1 MARSKALH
9 GSQGGLHS
17 RGPTGWDLKMGYSG
31 GIDSKSQWLFAAIV
45 LLILIAPP
53 AVIFRETLIR
63 TFGIAMGPAALM
75 LAVSSLVAIRHPSSL
90 IYKFNWWL
98 AVVTAGAIV
107 FGIMAFFEFE
117 YAGIRN
123 LTMGGAV
130 GDAIIGDTDRW
141 GLARL
146 SAMGLL
152 VFILVAPI
160 VSYQAALMAV
170 FSISWVSVFLYR
182 LAGALVEKIRGWND
196 SREVR
201 SMVSSLNRMRP
212 PHMSPSEMLPRL
224 AMVPPRPQPRE
235 ESPDL
240 VQSPDPNEAE
250 DFNYEAAVMGSV
262 VDSGPAP
269 GSVGTGVLDPEDE
282 EGIYTEDEENL
293 DPEDGEDIYAE
304 DEEDLDPEDE
314 GDSEPPVVSEPSVGI
329 EAPKPAQTSMFAGPD
344 LSAPQPT
351 NGASPEDI
359 EDTGPALPPLDLLD
373 AADEVDAA
381 PTDHQERAEQIE
393 SALASHGIDAKV
405 AQINSGPTVTQF
417 GVEPGWFRKYKETRE
432 RDAEGKLMVDEQ
444 GNPVTRRDEVSKKRV
459 RVDQIAALD
468 KDLALAMA
476 APTIRIEAPI
486 PGKALVGIEVPNV
499 VMGKVGLR
507 EALASP
513 EFQKTLGKSKLAVA
527 LGKGSAGQMVMGD
540 LASMPHLLIAGSTGS
555 GKSVCIT
562 SLIASLLMNNG
573 PRDVQFVMV
582 DPKRVE
588 LVPFSTLPHLTTPVI
603 MDMEKVV
610 GALKWVTEE
619 MDRRYKVMAGAG
631 ARNISGYNSKVS
643 EEERMTYLVVVVDE
657 LADLMMVAPFDV
669 EQSLARLAQMG
680 RATGIH
686 LIVATQRPSV
696 NVITGLIKANFPTR
710 ISFAVTS
717 MTDSRVILDVPGA
730 EKLLG
735 RGDMLY
741 LPSDASKPKRLQG
754 VFLSDTEVERIVHFW
769 SQKAGGA
776 PELPSIEE
784 LLGDDPTDDAPAPE
798 DSLSVSPLWSGPSET
813 LQEIQED
820 EDPLFAKARNLAR
833 RHKSVSASLLQR
845 RLGIGYPKAASLLDQ
860 LEENGIVSAGEP
872 GKSRV
877 VLTLGEEDDD
887 YQE

>member
-1 MARSKALH
+1 MARSKALR

-31 GIDSKSQWLFAAIV
+31 GIDSKSHWLFVAIV
-45 LLILIAPP
+45 LLILLAPP

-63 TFGIAMGPAALM
+63 TFGIAMGPAV
-75 LAVSSLVAIRHPSSL
+75 LAIAASAVVAVKRPKSLLS
-90 IYKFNWWL
+90 KFNWWL
-98 AVVTAGAIV
+98 AVLTAGAIV

-117 YAGIRN
+117 YANLRD
-123 LTMGGAV
+123 LTMGGAA
-130 GDAIIGDTDRW
+130 GDAIIGDTDNW
-141 GLARL
+141 GIARL

-152 VFILVAPI
+152 ACVLIAPGF
-160 VSYQAALMAV
+160 SYQAGLMAV
-170 FSISWVSVFLYR
+170 FSVLWVFVFLFR
-182 LAGALVEKIRGWND
+182 LTGALIDKFRDWYESRQVRGI
-196 SREVR
+196 
-201 SMVSSLNRMRP
+201 VSSLNRISP
-212 PHMSPSEMLPRL
+212 PRMSPTEMWPRL
-224 AMVPPRPQPRE
+224 AMVPPRPHPRE
-235 ESPDL
+235 DL
-240 VQSPDPNEAE
+240 AGNTQPLDPEETAE
-250 DFNYEAAVMGSV
+250 FNYESAIVGSLI
-262 VDSGPAP
+262 DSAPASGPA
-269 GSVGTGVLDPEDE
+269 GTTVADLE
-282 EGIYTEDEENL
+282 EIEN
-293 DPEDGEDIYAE
+293 
-304 DEEDLDPEDE
+304 DEEDLFEEDQQE
-314 GDSEPPVVSEPSVGI
+314 DAEPPASMNV
-329 EAPKPAQTSMFAGPD
+329 PKPMQSSMFAEPGLGSP
-344 LSAPQPT
+344 APT
-351 NGASPEDI
+351 NGVSADHA
-359 EDTGPALPPLDLLD
+359 EDTGPVMPPLNLLD
-373 AADEVDAA
+373 ETEEADVTPADN
-381 PTDHQERAEQIE
+381 QERAEQIE

-405 AQINSGPTVTQF
+405 TQINSGPTVTQF
-417 GVEPGWFRKYKETRE
+417 GVEPGWFRKYKEIRE
-432 RDAEGKLMVDEQ
+432 RDTEGKLMVDDQ
-444 GNPVTRRDEVSKKRV
+444 GRPVTRRDEVSKKRV

-499 VMGKVGLR
+499 TMGKVGLR
-507 EALASP
+507 EALAGP

-573 PRDVQFVMV
+573 PRDVQFIMV

-588 LVPFSTLPHLTTPVI
+588 LVPFSTLPHLATPVI

-643 EEERMTYLVVVVDE
+643 AEERMTYLVVVVDE
-657 LADLMMVAPFDV
+657 LADLMVIAPFDV
-669 EQSLARLAQMG
+669 EQSLTRLAQMG

-696 NVITGLIKANFPTR
+696 DVITGLIKANFPTR

-717 MTDSRVILDVPGA
+717 MTDSRVILDSPGA

-754 VFLSDTEVERIVHFW
+754 VYLSDIEVERIVHFW
-769 SQKAGGA
+769 SDKSGGV
-776 PELPSIEE
+776 PEPPSIEE
-784 LLGDDPTDDAPAPE
+784 LLGDAPSEELPKFEDQAHAP
-798 DSLSVSPLWSGPSET
+798 PPWSGPSDV
-813 LQEIQED
+813 LQDIQEN
-820 EDPLFAKARNLAR
+820 EDPLFTKARNLAK

-860 LEENGIVSAGEP
+860 LEANGIVSVGEP
-872 GKSRV
+872 GKSRT

-887 YQE
+887 Y

>member
-17 RGPTGWDLKMGYSG
+17 RGPTGWDLKMGFSG
-31 GIDSKSQWLFAAIV
+31 GVDSKSHWLFVAIV
-45 LLILIAPP
+45 LLILLAPP

-63 TFGIAMGPAALM
+63 MFGIASGPVVLM
-75 LAVSSLVAIRHPSSL
+75 IAVSAVVAVKHPRSLLH
-90 IYKFNWWL
+90 KFNWWL

-117 YAGIRN
+117 YANLRD

-141 GLARL
+141 GIARL
-146 SAMGLL
+146 SAMALL
-152 VFILVAPI
+152 AFVLVAPM
-160 VSYQAALMAV
+160 VSYQAALMFIFSVMWV
-170 FSISWVSVFLYR
+170 FVFLFR
-182 LAGALVEKIRGWND
+182 LAGVLVDKFRDWYD
-196 SREVR
+196 SRQVR
-201 SMVSSLNRMRP
+201 GMVSSLNRISP
-212 PHMSPSEMLPRL
+212 PRMSPSEMWPRL
-224 AMVPPRPQPRE
+224 ATVPPRPQIRE
-235 ESPDL
+235 ELD
-240 VQSPDPNEAE
+240 DPIQPQDPEE
-250 DFNYEAAVMGSV
+250 TEEFNYEAAIVGSL
-262 VDSGPAP
+262 VDSPP
-269 GSVGTGVLDPEDE
+269 GSSPAGTAVADLELPEEVDEDE
-282 EGIYTEDEENL
+282 EELFEEDEQE
-293 DPEDGEDIYAE
+293 DPEA
-304 DEEDLDPEDE
+304 
-314 GDSEPPVVSEPSVGI
+314 PVVVQ
-329 EAPKPAQTSMFAGPD
+329 APKPTQSSLFAESDLETSA
-344 LSAPQPT
+344 AT
-351 NGASPEDI
+351 NGVSADHTEDI
-359 EDTGPALPPLDLLD
+359 GPGVPPLDLLD
-373 AADEVDAA
+373 ATEEEDEA
-381 PTDHQERAEQIE
+381 PTDHEERAEQIE

-405 AQINSGPTVTQF
+405 TQINSGPTVTQF

-444 GNPVTRRDEVSKKRV
+444 GRPVTRRDEVSKKRV

-499 VMGKVGLR
+499 TMGKVGLR

-540 LASMPHLLIAGSTGS
+540 LAAMPHLLIAGSTGS

-588 LVPFSTLPHLTTPVI
+588 LVPFSTLPHLSTPVI

-631 ARNISGYNSKVS
+631 ARNITGFNAKVS
-643 EEERMTYLVVVVDE
+643 AEERMTYLVVVVDE
-657 LADLMMVAPFDV
+657 LADLMVVAPFDV
-669 EQSLARLAQMG
+669 EQSLTRLAQMG

-696 NVITGLIKANFPTR
+696 DVITGLIKANFPTR

-717 MTDSRVILDVPGA
+717 MTDSRVILDSPGA

-754 VFLSDTEVERIVHFW
+754 VYLSDIEVERIVHFW
-769 SQKAGGA
+769 SDKSGGV
-776 PELPSIEE
+776 PEPPSIEE
-784 LLGDDPTDDAPAPE
+784 LLGDAPSEGMTEPE
-798 DSLSVSPLWSGPSET
+798 ELASVSPLWSGPSDV
-813 LQEIQED
+813 LQEIHD
-820 EDPLFAKARNLAR
+820 NEDPLFAKARNLAN

-872 GKSRV
+872 GKSRT

-887 YQE
+887 Y

>member
-1 MARSKALH
+1 MARSKALR

-31 GIDSKSQWLFAAIV
+31 GVDSKSHWLFVAIV
-45 LLILIAPP
+45 FLILLTPP

-63 TFGIAMGPAALM
+63 MFGIASAPVLLMIAAS
-75 LAVSSLVAIRHPSSL
+75 AVVAVRHPRSL
-90 IYKFNWWL
+90 LFKFNWWL
-98 AVVTAGAIV
+98 AIVAAGAIV

-117 YAGIRN
+117 YANLRD
-123 LTMGGAV
+123 LTMGGAA
-130 GDAIIGDTDRW
+130 GDAIIGDTDRS
-141 GLARL
+141 GIARL
-146 SAMGLL
+146 SALALL
-152 VFILVAPI
+152 AFVLVAPR

-170 FSISWVSVFLYR
+170 FSILWVLVFLFR
-182 LAGALVEKIRGWND
+182 LMGVLIDKFQDWRESRQVRG
-196 SREVR
+196 
-201 SMVSSLNRMRP
+201 MVSSLNRIRP
-212 PHMSPSEMLPRL
+212 PRMAPSEMWPRL
-224 AMVPPRPQPRE
+224 STVPPRPQPRE
-235 ESPDL
+235 ELDDPTQPQVPEETEEFSYEAAIVGSLVNSTPPSGSAGTAVADPEEVEQDEEDLFEEDEQETPETPVVVQAPKPTQSSMFASPDL
-240 VQSPDPNEAE
+240 V
-250 DFNYEAAVMGSV
+250 
-262 VDSGPAP
+262 
-269 GSVGTGVLDPEDE
+269 T
-282 EGIYTEDEENL
+282 
-293 DPEDGEDIYAE
+293 
-304 DEEDLDPEDE
+304 
-314 GDSEPPVVSEPSVGI
+314 
-329 EAPKPAQTSMFAGPD
+329 
-344 LSAPQPT
+344 PQPT
-351 NGASPEDI
+351 NGVSADQTEDL
-359 EDTGPALPPLDLLD
+359 GLALPPLDLLD
-373 AADEVDAA
+373 ETEEVDLA
-381 PTDHQERAEQIE
+381 PADHQERAEQIE
-393 SALASHGIDAKV
+393 GALASHGIDAKV
-405 AQINSGPTVTQF
+405 TQINSGPTVTQF
-417 GVEPGWFRKYKETRE
+417 GVEPGWLRKYKETRE
-432 RDAEGKLMVDEQ
+432 RDIEGKLMVDEH
-444 GNPVTRRDEVSKKRV
+444 GRPVTRREEVSKKRV

-499 VMGKVGLR
+499 TMGKVGLR

-588 LVPFSTLPHLTTPVI
+588 LVPFSTLPHLSTPVI

-631 ARNISGYNSKVS
+631 ARNISGYNTKVS
-643 EEERMTYLVVVVDE
+643 AAERMTYLVVVVDE
-657 LADLMMVAPFDV
+657 LADLMVVAPFDV
-669 EQSLARLAQMG
+669 EQSLTRLAQMG

-696 NVITGLIKANFPTR
+696 DVITGLIKANFPTR

-717 MTDSRVILDVPGA
+717 MTDSRVILDSPGA

-754 VFLSDTEVERIVHFW
+754 VYLSDIEVERIVHFW
-769 SQKAGGA
+769 SNKSGGV
-776 PELPSIEE
+776 PEPPTIEE
-784 LLGDDPTDDAPAPE
+784 LLGDAPTDEHTVFE
-798 DSLSVSPLWSGPSET
+798 DRASVSPLWSGPSDV
-813 LQEIQED
+813 LQEIREN
-820 EDPLFAKARNLAR
+820 EDPLFAKARNLAG

-872 GKSRV
+872 GKSRT

-887 YQE
+887 Y

>member
-9 GSQGGLHS
+9 GSEGGLHS

-31 GIDSKSQWLFAAIV
+31 GVDSKSHWLFLAIV
-45 LLILIAPP
+45 LLILLAPP

-63 TFGIAMGPAALM
+63 MFGIASGPVVLM
-75 LAVSSLVAIRHPSSL
+75 IAVSAVVAVRHPRSL
-90 IYKFNWWL
+90 LFKFNWWL

-117 YAGIRN
+117 YASLRD

-141 GLARL
+141 GIARL
-146 SAMGLL
+146 SAMALL
-152 VFILVAPI
+152 ACALIAPRF
-160 VSYQAALMAV
+160 SYQAALIAV
-170 FSISWVSVFLYR
+170 FSVLWVFVFLFR
-182 LAGALVEKIRGWND
+182 LTGVLVDKFRDWYD
-196 SREVR
+196 SRQVR
-201 SMVSSLNRMRP
+201 GMVSSLNRISP
-212 PHMSPSEMLPRL
+212 PRMSPSEMWPRL

-235 ESPDL
+235 EL
-240 VQSPDPNEAE
+240 HDPAQPQDPEATE
-250 DFNYEAAVMGSV
+250 EFNYEAAI
-262 VDSGPAP
+262 VDSLVDSAPAP
-269 GSVGTGVLDPEDE
+269 GPAGTAVADLEEPE
-282 EGIYTEDEENL
+282 
-293 DPEDGEDIYAE
+293 E
-304 DEEDLDPEDE
+304 DEEDLFEEDE
-314 GDSEPPVVSEPSVGI
+314 QEDLEPPVITKE
-329 EAPKPAQTSMFAGPD
+329 PKPTQSSLFAEPD
-344 LSAPQPT
+344 LVTPAPT
-351 NGASPEDI
+351 NGVSADHP
-359 EDTGPALPPLDLLD
+359 EDTGPAVPPLDLLD
-373 AADEVDAA
+373 ATEEVDEA
-381 PTDHQERAEQIE
+381 PADHQERAEQIE

-405 AQINSGPTVTQF
+405 TQINSGPTVTQF

-444 GNPVTRRDEVSKKRV
+444 GRPVTRREEVSKKRV

-499 VMGKVGLR
+499 TMGKVGLR

-588 LVPFSTLPHLTTPVI
+588 LVPFSTLPHLSTPVI

-631 ARNISGYNSKVS
+631 ARNISGYNSKC
-643 EEERMTYLVVVVDE
+643 
-657 LADLMMVAPFDV
+657 
-669 EQSLARLAQMG
+669 
-680 RATGIH
+680 
-686 LIVATQRPSV
+686 
-696 NVITGLIKANFPTR
+696 
-710 ISFAVTS
+710 
-717 MTDSRVILDVPGA
+717 
-730 EKLLG
+730 
-735 RGDMLY
+735 
-741 LPSDASKPKRLQG
+741 
-754 VFLSDTEVERIVHFW
+754 
-769 SQKAGGA
+769 
-776 PELPSIEE
+776 
-784 LLGDDPTDDAPAPE
+784 
-798 DSLSVSPLWSGPSET
+798 PL
-813 LQEIQED
+813 
-820 EDPLFAKARNLAR
+820 
-833 RHKSVSASLLQR
+833 KSA
-845 RLGIGYPKAASLLDQ
+845 
-860 LEENGIVSAGEP
+860 
-872 GKSRV
+872 
-877 VLTLGEEDDD
+877 
-887 YQE
+887 